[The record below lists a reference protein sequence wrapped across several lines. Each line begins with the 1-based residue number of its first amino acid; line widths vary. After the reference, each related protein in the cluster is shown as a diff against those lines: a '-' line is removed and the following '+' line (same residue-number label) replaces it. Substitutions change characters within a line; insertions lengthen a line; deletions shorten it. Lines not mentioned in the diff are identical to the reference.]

1 MVQKKLPF
9 DALGVLIS
17 EQRALAGIGTQTEL
31 AAAVGATQQTVSRWE
46 KGESRPRERELPRLA
61 DVLKVKV
68 ERLVDAAG
76 YGKPSQVVTSVDRP
90 FPLNGLTPDSFE
102 RFCFYLVGHIYAG
115 KDAKVHRAGGS
126 GHTQDGIDLSA
137 RIGEDLFVFQCKR
150 VQEFGPKKVATAV
163 AAANGFAATRKFL
176 FLSTIASPK
185 AREEI
190 DKHSNWE
197 LWDAEDLSQRVRR
210 LPFRIQQEL
219 VRIFFRGRQLE
230 LLGVAE
236 DGPWM
241 RAQDFFA
248 PFADDG
254 KLFNHTWH
262 LVGRA
267 RELAEALG
275 ALARPCGRVVMLLGA
290 GGSGKTRLL
299 RQLLDDF
306 QGSHPTFTTW
316 LAGEKI
322 TAKSLEDLGDGAKL
336 LVVDDAQDCER
347 DELAALMRFVS
358 ATQEPCRLVLVSRPY
373 GAEAIR
379 GQAAEFA
386 VSGEQFI
393 EVPLDRSTKSSA
405 TELASEV
412 LQRCAGPMDAAPYI
426 AAVTYD
432 SPLATVIGAQVVA
445 KEGLSPA
452 WLSTSSEFRTNILRA
467 FQDIFT
473 DGIATGLDVD
483 RLRYV
488 LRVVALVQPILPD
501 EPALLRLI
509 KELEDVE
516 QQDASR
522 LLRLLID
529 GGVLFRRGVR
539 YRLSP
544 DLLADSIVERYCL
557 DASGESSA
565 YAERLFDKA
574 DEKFYQAILLNL
586 GKLDWLRSD
595 GDTKESRLLSGIWAK
610 LQWRDKY
617 SNPHVTAAAAVAY
630 YQPKQAL
637 EFAKRLIAQGHGR
650 DSEVCDILRNV
661 AYNLEFLDEACM
673 QLWKAGR
680 DDSRALNSHPSHPIR
695 ILKELASY
703 RPGKP
708 IEFMERVADFAL
720 EALHLAEALKGAYSP
735 FTILEGLLETEGHT
749 THSVSSRAV
758 SLAAFATPFKQVEN
772 LRSKVIGR
780 LLGLLSEAP
789 LPRAYMAASTL
800 QSALRSPTPVLG
812 MQPLEL
818 DKPRWD
824 SAHEGLL
831 RSILDVIASKQIA
844 SIVLVRLA
852 EAVSWH
858 AFYNVGVLSE
868 LSNDVLRY
876 LDRDLETRV
885 ARALLDG
892 WGTNTWPLSDDGER
906 TAFEADLDA
915 LVADLNLAYGQAADL
930 AAFLNQMFAKMEDAR
945 ATQGAEHALVNRLI
959 ESNFGLALVIIE
971 NFESDQR
978 TGLTPYCG
986 IALGAFLNA
995 CPGEA
1000 GQRIERILSSGLPHA
1015 EALVGEALG
1024 RFQPPSGRYG
1034 PQDVAVIRKICQS
1047 KDENV
1052 LRVATSLVRAV
1063 SRQDF
1068 GLAVELICLIDFA
1081 AAGRWARDFFAL
1093 MCHAGLVEKKV
1104 VSDKQIQLLL
1114 KALDEVSE
1122 LDDYWFGTFL
1132 RQATG
1137 RVPELVVDFVKK
1149 RLSDA
1154 QENNSWRRAVIGVGP
1169 ERKRGLELLKA
1180 QNGVGLLASLLDW
1193 ALARLPERGLAF
1205 DFGSTVSALCGPQ
1218 TSESLSAILAWLQG
1232 GGDGR
1237 ASIVAAVLREG
1248 GKRLV
1253 YDCESFVS
1261 EVLQVG
1267 ESIGE
1272 DAKQKLTMAFYSSAM
1287 LGSRSGTPGEPFAED
1302 LEMKARAGQKL
1313 ATLSRFD
1320 PTFELY
1326 SLLLSQADENIARQ
1340 ARDKVAMDAE
1350 DEERG

>member
-9 DALGVLIS
+9 DALGLLIS

-68 ERLVDAAG
+68 ERLVEAAG
-76 YGKPSQVVTSVDRP
+76 YGRPSQVVTSVDRP

-102 RFCFYLVGHIYAG
+102 RFCFYLVGHLYAA
-115 KDAKVHRAGGS
+115 KDAQVHRAGGS

-137 RIGEDLFVFQCKR
+137 RIGDDLLVFQCKR

-163 AAANGFAATRKFL
+163 AAADGIAATRKFL
-176 FLSTIASPK
+176 LLSTVASPK
-185 AREEI
+185 TREEI
-190 DKHSNWE
+190 DKHNNWE
-197 LWDAEDLSQRVRR
+197 LWDVEDLSQRVRR

-230 LLGVAE
+230 LLGVPE

-248 PFADDG
+248 PFTDDR

-262 LVGRA
+262 VVGRA
-267 RELAEALG
+267 RELAEVQAALEN
-275 ALARPCGRVVMLLGA
+275 PRVRAVALLGA
-290 GGSGKTRLL
+290 GGSGKTRLMK
-299 RQLLDDF
+299 QLLDDF
-306 QGSHPTFTTW
+306 QRNHPTVNIW
-316 LAGEKI
+316 VAGEKI

-336 LVVDDAQDCER
+336 LVIDDAQDCER
-347 DELAALMRFVS
+347 DELAALMRYVS
-358 ATQEPCRLVLVSRPY
+358 AAQEPARLLLVSRPY

-386 VSGEQFI
+386 VSGEQFS
-393 EVPLDRSTKSSA
+393 EVSLDKSTKASA
-405 TELASEV
+405 TELASQV
-412 LQRCAGPMDAAPYI
+412 LQRCGGPLNAAPYI
-426 AAVTYD
+426 AEVTYD
-432 SPLATVIGAQVVA
+432 SPLATVVGAQVVA
-445 KEGLSPA
+445 KEGLSPG

-483 RLRYV
+483 RLRRV

-557 DASGESSA
+557 DASGASSA
-565 YAERLFDKA
+565 YAERLFETA
-574 DEKFYQAILLNL
+574 DEKFCQAILLNL

-595 GDTKESRLLSGIWAK
+595 GDTKESRLLSGIWSK

-661 AYNLEFLDEACM
+661 AYNLEFLDEACI
-673 QLWKAGR
+673 QLWSAGR
-680 DDSRALNSHPSHPIR
+680 EDARALNSHPSHPIR

-708 IEFMERVADFAL
+708 IEFMEKAADFAL
-720 EALHLAEALKGAYSP
+720 EALQSPQALKGAYSP
-735 FTILEGLLETEGHT
+735 FTMLEGLLETEGHT

-758 SLAAFATPFKQVEN
+758 SLAAFATPFEQVEQ

-780 LLGLLSEAP
+780 LLELLSDES

-800 QSALRSPTPVLG
+800 QSALRSPTPALG

-818 DKPRWD
+818 DKPKWD
-824 SAHEGLL
+824 SAHERLL
-831 RSILDVIASKQIA
+831 RSILEAIASKQIP
-844 SIVLVRLA
+844 SIVLVRIC

-868 LSNDVLRY
+868 LANDVLGY
-876 LDRDLETRV
+876 LDRDLETRT

-906 TAFEADLDA
+906 TAFETDLAA
-915 LVADLNLAYGQAADL
+915 LAADLNLAYGQAADL
-930 AAFLNQMFAKMEDAR
+930 AAFLNQMFAKLEEAR
-945 ATQGAEHALVNRLI
+945 ATQGAEHALINRLI
-959 ESNFGLALVIIE
+959 ESNLDLAQEIIRH
-971 NFESDQR
+971 FESDQR
-978 TGLTPYCG
+978 TALTPYCG

-995 CPGEA
+995 YPDDAC
-1000 GQRIERILSSGLPHA
+1000 QRIERILLSDLPHA
-1015 EALVGEALG
+1015 VALVADALG
-1024 RFQPPSGRYG
+1024 RFQPPSGRYRT
-1034 PQDVAVIRKICQS
+1034 QEVAIIRKICQS

-1063 SRQDF
+1063 ARKDF
-1068 GLAVELICLIDFA
+1068 GLAVELVCLIDLS

-1093 MCHAGLVEKKV
+1093 ICHAGLIEKKV
-1104 VSDKQIQLLL
+1104 VSDMQLRLLL
-1114 KALDEVSE
+1114 KALDGVAE

-1137 RVPELVVDFVKK
+1137 RVPEHVVDFVKK

-1154 QENNSWRRAVIGVGP
+1154 QDNNSWRRALIGVGP

-1180 QNGVGLLASLLDW
+1180 PNGVGLLVTLLDW
-1193 ALARLPERGLAF
+1193 ALARLPQRGLAF
-1205 DFGSTVSALCGPQ
+1205 DFGSTISALCGPQ

-1248 GKRLV
+1248 GNRLV
-1253 YDCESFVS
+1253 YDFEGFVS
-1261 EVLQVG
+1261 EVLQAG

-1302 LEMKARAGQKL
+1302 LQMRAHAGQKL

-1320 PTFELY
+1320 PTYELY
-1326 SLLLSQADENIARQ
+1326 SLLLSQAEENIARQ
-1340 ARDKVAMDAE
+1340 ARDKAVMDAE